1 MKRLL
6 IGGRLDGKV
15 AAIKLLSELV
25 EKNNPD
31 AVAIGGMWAGSHRH
45 DRKMSPTQNE
55 LYRELFQ
62 TLKRFKRPV
71 FVLPG
76 EHDVPLADFMRIVMM
91 AEVDD
96 GRLHCVHATPW
107 VESCVQVIGVG
118 GDLNEVIDTWN
129 DRLRCSRSAA
139 EYYLRHTTRRPVP
152 HTVLMLTT
160 PVAGPLGTVVYSDIA
175 GDEKLASELVH
186 SVHPELAIAFGETSC
201 RGMRRVAGTR
211 ILNPGRLS
219 DGSAAMFDLSDPDH
233 VLFTPINGFHSSV
246 A

>member
-1 MKRLL
+1 MKRIL
-6 IGGRLDGKV
+6 IGGRLDGEV

-25 EKNNPD
+25 DRNNPD
-31 AVAIGGMWAGSHRH
+31 GVAIGGLWAGSHRH
-45 DRKMSPTQNE
+45 DRKMLPAQIDF
-55 LYRELFQ
+55 YRDLFQ
-62 TLKRFKRPV
+62 TLKTFKRPV

-76 EHDVPLADFMRIVMM
+76 EHDVPLADFARIVMM

-96 GRLHCVHATPW
+96 GRLHCIHATPW
-107 VESCVQVIGVG
+107 IESGVQVVGVG

-129 DRLRCSRSAA
+129 DRLRSSRSAA
-139 EYYLRHTTRRPVP
+139 EFYLRHVTRRPVP
-152 HTVLMLTT
+152 HTVLMFTT
-160 PVAGPLGTVVYSDIA
+160 PVAGPVGTATHSDIA

-186 SVHPELAIAFGETSC
+186 SVHPELAIAIGETSC
-201 RGMRRVAGTR
+201 RGLRRVAGTW

-233 VLFTPINGFHSSV
+233 VHFTPVNESRLSV